1 MFNWYGLFK
10 FLHVGASIVW
20 VGGVITLVVLNARLA
35 AERDQAAVQ
44 LFARH
49 AGFFGRR
56 VFGPAAMVTL
66 LAGIGM
72 AALMRWGMTL
82 WLAWG
87 LVGVFG
93 SIALGG
99 IAGRR
104 AGMALA
110 KLSAARN
117 PDPAELQ
124 RARRRVL
131 LLNAANVALLVST
144 VWAMVYKPTL

>member
-1 MFNWYGLFK
+1 
-10 FLHVGASIVW
+10 HVQLVRAFQVPAGGRVDR
-20 VGGVITLVVLNARLA
+20 VGGRRDYAGGVERAAGSGAGPGGGSVVRPACGL
-35 AERDQAAVQ
+35 
-44 LFARH
+44 
-49 AGFFGRR
+49 FGRR

-110 KLSAARN
+110 KLSAARD

-131 LLNAANVALLVST
+131 
-144 VWAMVYKPTL
+144 